1 MTVKNLKRA
10 GQNAYYRGTFEI
22 TKAPQKV
29 NQFNLINVLDL
40 QSYLKGVVP
49 NEMPVR
55 FGLEALKAQAVLAR
69 SYVLKPRERNYHNFD
84 VCDSVACQVYF
95 GANTEKELSDKAVD
109 ETDNI
114 VAMSD
119 NELVLALYRDRKSTR
134 LNSSH

>member
-1 MTVKNLKRA
+1 M
-10 GQNAYYRGTFEI
+10 
-22 TKAPQKV
+22 
-29 NQFNLINVLDL
+29 INVLDL

-119 NELVLALYRDRKSTR
+119 NELVLALYSSTAGGYTESYENAF
-134 LNSSH
+134 L